1 MDAQK
6 FHMGDRVMVDK
17 AARLFADHDQEAIVI
32 GSYADQYG
40 GASRNMYTL
49 HIKGDSGSSSWYDE
63 QYLSLIE
70 HDRTDLLRQWKAH
83 AVTGIKGV
91 AMKRSL
97 TAKINGTKCVID
109 IFVGDQRTGQYGSH
123 REIKYN
129 VVSASGLDVDCF
141 FRDNKRELNQ
151 IVAEECRE
159 DRL

>member
-6 FHMGDRVMVDK
+6 FHMGDLVRVAK
-17 AARLFADHDQEAIVI
+17 EASLFLAEEREAIVI

-40 GASRNMYTL
+40 GASRNTYTL
-49 HIKGDSGSSSWYDE
+49 HIKGDCGSSSWYDE
-63 QYLSLIE
+63 PYLTLIE
-70 HDRTDLLRQWKAH
+70 RDRTDLLRQWKAN

-97 TAKINGTKCVID
+97 TAEIDGTKCVID
-109 IFVGDQRTGQYGSH
+109 IFVGDKRTGQYGSH